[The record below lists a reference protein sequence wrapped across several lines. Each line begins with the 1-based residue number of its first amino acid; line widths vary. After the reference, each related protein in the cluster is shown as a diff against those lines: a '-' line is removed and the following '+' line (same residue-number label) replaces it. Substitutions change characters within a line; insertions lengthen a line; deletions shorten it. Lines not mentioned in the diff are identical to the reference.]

1 MVIIDKMPIKHQ
13 RGATLL
19 LAIIIISSLTLFGM
33 SLVNLTISRVGSVDL
48 EIEKVRALYI
58 AEAGI
63 AKSLNELKKGIDPD
77 GDGIGVIKPTQFA
90 GGSFEVTYN
99 SAMFTFTSVGR
110 VNKTERA
117 VQLKCVGG

>member
-1 MVIIDKMPIKHQ
+1 MKCLTTAS

-33 SLVNLTISRVGSVDL
+33 SLVNLTLSRVSSVDL
-48 EIEKVRALYI
+48 EVEKVKALYI

-63 AKSLNELKKGIDPD
+63 AKSLNELKKGIDPG
-77 GDGIGVIKPTQFA
+77 GDGIGAIRETQFA
-90 GGSFEVTYN
+90 EGVFEVTYN
-99 SAMFTFTSVGR
+99 PAMFTFTSTGR

>member
-1 MVIIDKMPIKHQ
+1 MGCLTISS

-33 SLVNLTISRVGSVDL
+33 SLVNLTLSRVSSIDL
-48 EIEKVRALYI
+48 EVEKVKALYI

-63 AKSLNELKKGIDPD
+63 AKSLNELKKGIDPG
-77 GDGIGVIKPTQFA
+77 GDGIGVISQAQFA
-90 GGSFEVTYN
+90 DGTLEVTYN
-99 SAMFTFTSVGR
+99 PAMFTFTSVGR
-110 VNKTERA
+110 VNKTART